1 RGDPGDA
8 VGLEPVTNGN
18 RINLGAYG
26 GTAEASMSPVQ
37 FILFNAPLA
46 GSTLI
51 HGDSVEIRWSSFGL
65 TGNFDI
71 EISSTGLGGTFTT
84 LEGNTADDGSYFWTV
99 SGALTAGTDY
109 ALRIVSLDFPA
120 VEAILA
126 TFTISEPVS
135 DYFINVDGDLNLGD
149 NVYTTAT
156 GSDANDG
163 LSAATPMATLGAL
176 LGAYDLKPGDRIFI
190 DVGNYTTT
198 ATILIGSQD
207 AGVEII
213 GAGEALTTLIYTS
226 TSEAF
231 RILDAPG
238 VSLTGFT
245 LNASAASIGI
255 SVDGASSGFSADA
268 ITINTPN
275 IGIAIAATATGA
287 TINDTEITGAGRGI
301 DSLTASVTITGN
313 TIDLPGAP
321 GNRYGGIVVED
332 STGSGALIEN
342 NTVTGYGPQNGV
354 FEFINFGIY
363 INAVGYSVLNNIA
376 NQNGVGF
383 WLAGG
388 GSSSG
393 NLATNNDSF
402 GFHLAGSGTH
412 ENNTANHND
421 IGFRTGADF
430 TGTLSN
436 SIAEDNDTAGIL
448 VAGGNVTGNTITAT
462 GPNSADGIRIEFER
476 DRPNFNATATPSV
489 VSDNTIS
496 DQFIG
501 IAVRHA
507 WVVRNFTFIGEAEV
521 ANDDGSSLIIGN
533 LVHGSLDTGILI
545 DGLGYQIDLQHNTV
559 VESGIDA
566 VSIVESTQDVTL
578 ENNLFVT
585 DGAGFAALR
594 VAPTAQRG
602 FSADWNIYHAT
613 GGADHIHWQAAFND
627 RALWWL
633 ETGFDALSQF
643 VDPQF
648 TDALNDDFSLLVAS
662 PARGMA
668 DPDSSRVNIGAFDDA
683 LPLDTYR
690 IVGPFTGQKF
700 LERDTVELTWQTRGA
715 TSGTVTIEYSI
726 DGGSNWTVISAGTDD
741 DGLFEFDLP
750 STLSPILDARVRITD
765 SVNLLLSGDAQFTVG
780 RDSSVFYAS
789 TSGSVGNTGT
799 TAADPLPSLAAV
811 LHSYELE
818 NNRNVELDAGIYET
832 FVPLTLPLGLKV
844 YGDAVLDRNN
854 TNPGGAL
861 LIAERNITLIDLELI
876 NAFVALDLSLSTSSF
891 SVLTDVTIRDNIL
904 GIYIEGSGPDETG
917 NSLVVNGGSLVNN
930 TTAIENSGIIHL
942 SQVLLNGNTLG
953 IDNTGNARLNDS
965 QILGGDTGIRIEGG
979 WLNGG
984 IFNGQAIRSIL
995 VEGTADTWL
1004 RGFEVKNGPVGLEF
1018 LATGGTHRIF
1028 NGVFSGNVVGVQAT
1042 DALGDGGALLLLNH
1056 TFHGS
1061 GVTHVELV
1069 NSINTR
1075 LRDIIFSGAGSTAI
1089 EADTASSVGFTS
1101 DYTLFDPGLNRVA
1114 SWQGVEFLDLTA
1126 WQVGTGFDPNSISAD
1141 PLFVDA
1147 NNGDFH
1153 LTALSPGIDA
1163 GDPFLQTDE
1172 EPSPNGG
1179 RANLGAYGLTDEAAN
1194 SPAVSLTVTSPAGG
1208 DRL

>member
-1 RGDPGDA
+1 
-8 VGLEPVTNGN
+8 
-18 RINLGAYG
+18 Y
-26 GTAEASMSPVQ
+26 
-37 FILFNAPLA
+37 
-46 GSTLI
+46 
-51 HGDSVEIRWSSFGL
+51 H
-65 TGNFDI
+65 
-71 EISSTGLGGTFTT
+71 
-84 LEGNTADDGSYFWTV
+84 
-99 SGALTAGTDY
+99 
-109 ALRIVSLDFPA
+109 
-120 VEAILA
+120 
-126 TFTISEPVS
+126 
-135 DYFINVDGDLNLGD
+135 
-149 NVYTTAT
+149 
-156 GSDANDG
+156 
-163 LSAATPMATLGAL
+163 
-176 LGAYDLKPGDRIFI
+176 
-190 DVGNYTTT
+190 
-198 ATILIGSQD
+198 
-207 AGVEII
+207 
-213 GAGEALTTLIYTS
+213 
-226 TSEAF
+226 
-231 RILDAPG
+231 
-238 VSLTGFT
+238 
-245 LNASAASIGI
+245 
-255 SVDGASSGFSADA
+255 
-268 ITINTPN
+268 
-275 IGIAIAATATGA
+275 
-287 TINDTEITGAGRGI
+287 
-301 DSLTASVTITGN
+301 
-313 TIDLPGAP
+313 
-321 GNRYGGIVVED
+321 
-332 STGSGALIEN
+332 
-342 NTVTGYGPQNGV
+342 
-354 FEFINFGIY
+354 
-363 INAVGYSVLNNIA
+363 
-376 NQNGVGF
+376 
-383 WLAGG
+383 
-388 GSSSG
+388 
-393 NLATNNDSF
+393 
-402 GFHLAGSGTH
+402 
-412 ENNTANHND
+412 
-421 IGFRTGADF
+421 
-430 TGTLSN
+430 
-436 SIAEDNDTAGIL
+436 
-448 VAGGNVTGNTITAT
+448 
-462 GPNSADGIRIEFER
+462 
-476 DRPNFNATATPSV
+476 
-489 VSDNTIS
+489 
-496 DQFIG
+496 
-501 IAVRHA
+501 
-507 WVVRNFTFIGEAEV
+507 
-521 ANDDGSSLIIGN
+521 
-533 LVHGSLDTGILI
+533 
-545 DGLGYQIDLQHNTV
+545 IDLQHNTV

-566 VSIVESTQDVTL
+566 VSIVESTRNVTL
-578 ENNLFVT
+578 ENNIFVT
-585 DGAGFAALR
+585 DGAGSAALR

-602 FSADWNIYHAT
+602 FSADWNVYHAT
-613 GGADHIHWQAAFND
+613 GGADHIHWQTAFND

-633 ETGFDALSQF
+633 ETGFDAHSQF
-643 VDPQF
+643 VNPQF
-648 TDALNDDFSLLVAS
+648 ADALNDNYTLLVAS
-662 PARGMA
+662 PSRGMA

-715 TSGTVTIEYSI
+715 TSGTVTIEYSV
-726 DGGSNWTVISAGTDD
+726 DGGSNWTMISAGTDD
-741 DGLFEFDLP
+741 DSLFEFNLP

-765 SVNLLLSGDAQFTVG
+765 SVNPLLTGEAQFTVG

-832 FVPLTLPLGLKV
+832 FVPLTLPSGLKV

-917 NSLVVNGGSLVNN
+917 NSLVVNGGSLGNN

-1179 RANLGAYGLTDEAAN
+1179 RANLGAYGLTAEAAT
-1194 SPAVSLTVTSPAGG
+1194 SPAASLTVTSPSGGERLEQGTTAEIRWTSDGLGAVSAVESYRNAVLDLAPRAYLSFDSALNGLVPDYSVFPPGASVFDHSGTLLNGTQLGGPGAFAGSGAAVFDGIDDVITLPGDPLMVEHYFTVSAWVYGLPGLQDDATIVHYHNSNGLNSGFALRHVGGEIVFSVQPEVGG
-1208 DRL
+1208 DVSVSGAFSFETWTHVVAVYGAPHFGSSDLTMDLYLNGTLVDSRVVTDGPALPPDQAVIEIGGNSEPGFFTGFGSPWKGSIDEVAIFHQPLVPGSFINPIADLYQSATGTPGSEEVSIRINGQLIAAAQQDDGSYAWNIPSNFPVGQATVTLETGSLTATSNLFYIVPPGHHYYINDDAVNPGDLTTVIGNDL